1 MTGDPLDPGPNAGAS
16 AATGGTPGP
25 VPRLPLPALKLGS
38 VAVDPPVVLA
48 PMAGVTNVAFRR
60 LCRTFG
66 AGLYVSEMITARAL
80 VEGNAKTL
88 AMAAF
93 GEDETVRSV
102 QLCGVHPQ
110 VMGAAVTRLVD
121 EIGVDH
127 IDLNFGCPAGK
138 VTRQGAGAALP
149 VHRALFAAIVGAA
162 VDAAGSVPVTVKLR
176 IGVDDEHITYLE
188 AGAIAEDRGAAA
200 VTLHARTAEQLYSG
214 TARWGAI
221 AELKSA
227 VSIPVLGNGDLWEAS
242 DALAMVAATG
252 CDGVVVGRGCLG
264 RPWLFRDLAAAFA
277 GRAVAPPPDLAE
289 IVSMMRIHAQLL
301 ADTFGEDLGVR
312 QFRKHAGWYLTGF
325 PVGSAVRRSLGLAGT
340 MAEVD
345 GMLDGLDGSLA
356 FPAEA
361 LRMARGHTNG
371 PRPVRLPAGWL
382 DDVDDPTPPVGGDLL
397 VSGG

>member
-1 MTGDPLDPGPNAGAS
+1 M
-16 AATGGTPGP
+16 
-25 VPRLPLPALKLGS
+25 
-38 VAVDPPVVLA
+38 AVDPPVVLA

-93 GEDETVRSV
+93 GADEPVRSV
-102 QLCGVHPQ
+102 QLCGVDPR

-176 IGVDDEHITYLE
+176 IGVDDDHITYLE

-214 TARWGAI
+214 H
-221 AELKSA
+221 
-227 VSIPVLGNGDLWEAS
+227 
-242 DALAMVAATG
+242 
-252 CDGVVVGRGCLG
+252 GR
-264 RPWLFRDLAAAFA
+264 
-277 GRAVAPPPDLAE
+277 
-289 IVSMMRIHAQLL
+289 
-301 ADTFGEDLGVR
+301 
-312 QFRKHAGWYLTGF
+312 
-325 PVGSAVRRSLGLAGT
+325 LAGHRR
-340 MAEVD
+340 AQ
-345 GMLDGLDGSLA
+345 GG
-356 FPAEA
+356 
-361 LRMARGHTNG
+361 GHHH
-371 PRPVRLPAGWL
+371 PRAGQRR
-382 DDVDDPTPPVGGDLL
+382 PVGG
-397 VSGG
+397 VRRPGHGGRHRVRRGGGGTGLPRPSLAVP